1 MDKLS
6 VDSVSGHPYPRLI
19 SDIRTRT
26 RYPLQI
32 KNSIRIRYPR
42 VMDIH
47 GYICLP
53 TTHTTYLNPANSIM
67 ITYLSNKFK
76 YDKNMIVDLG
86 RLDSQEMGGPRRDLG
101 WLWSVKW
108 FQTLVTPH
116 VRLL

>member
-1 MDKLS
+1 
-6 VDSVSGHPYPRLI
+6 
-19 SDIRTRT
+19 
-26 RYPLQI
+26 
-32 KNSIRIRYPR
+32 
-42 VMDIH
+42 
-47 GYICLP
+47 
-53 TTHTTYLNPANSIM
+53 M